1 MKKYCILF
9 LIFTLCGTS
18 CLFAKIDS
26 PQTIYILDIRDLK
39 KDWTKPERTPEI
51 WDTLHALAA
60 LQGIVNREKPQLYFN
75 YCSGFGVETDEFWMN
90 WYRTEDE
97 WLKETEVVQLKSIE
111 EVFDTFKEV
120 PQGLVVYDP
129 KVNSTSNLASTAAG
143 IYDLIPVRWSEQTN
157 SICQKLLAQYHYPI
171 RETFI
176 NSDGSSKFTGK
187 GTIPDTDIPSTGSAK
202 CDAYLW
208 AVEKYIKTGL
218 CDPLFAAYYIDSF
231 WIQLPNTSGP
241 DMHTLSNHDYF
252 ISHRAFFFDL
262 SPWADEA
269 PNDDLQQ
276 PLGADLTAFRA
287 VMSALYLQNGGR
299 ILKVGG
305 FTPWPFKYTNHGA
318 VKCKHGGVET
328 EWQFGK
334 IISQYNGYMEADA
347 AGLSAMAN
355 ASFHTH
361 YPLQKRYSQPNAK
374 PGLQVW
380 KEKGFITS
388 DGKVKPGLYL
398 GHYVGDYDS
407 PAWLYK
413 AVPNFFNDKDRG
425 TIPLGWAFDP
435 NLADRAPMAFVYA
448 YQKATPNDFFIT
460 GDSGAGYLN
469 PRSLTQR
476 DSVPFPSGLTAW
488 AEHCARYMER
498 WDMSIVGFIIDGSG
512 YASGPEEFAVY
523 SRFSP
528 DGCGTHYERE
538 SGIRNGGI
546 PACNEWDIDA
556 NPKLAARD
564 IAGVSQ
570 KYRDTAGFSWC
581 RSILKN
587 PGWYL
592 QLSEILKNDYPDAP
606 VIVVDPYTF
615 FGLLKLSFETA
626 EKH

>member
-1 MKKYCILF
+1 MKKYWILF

-26 PQTIYILDIRDLK
+26 PQRIYLLDIRNLK

-51 WDTLHALAA
+51 WETLHALAA

-75 YCSGFGVETDEFWMN
+75 YCFEFGVETDEFWMN

-157 SICQKLLAQYHYPI
+157 SICQKLLARYHYPI

-380 KEKGFITS
+380 KEKGFITN

-435 NLADRAPMAFVYA
+435 NLADRAPMALVYA

-512 YASGPEEFAVY
+512 YASGPEEFAAY

-538 SGIRNGGI
+538 SGIRAGGI
-546 PACNEWDIDA
+546 PAANEWDIDA

-570 KYRDTAGFSWC
+570 RYHKTPGFSWC

-592 QLSEILKNDYPDAP
+592 QLSEILKNEYPDAP

>member
-1 MKKYCILF
+1 MKKYLILF
-9 LIFTLCGTS
+9 LAFTLCGIS
-18 CLFAKIDS
+18 PLFAKTTS
-26 PQTIYILDIRDLK
+26 PQKIYVLDIRPLK
-39 KDWTKPERTPEI
+39 ADWTKPERTQEI

-90 WYRTEDE
+90 WYRTEDG
-97 WLKETEVVQLKSIE
+97 WLKDTEVIQLKSVE
-111 EVFDTFKEV
+111 EAFDTFKDV
-120 PQGLVVYDP
+120 PRGLVVYDP
-129 KVNSTSNLASTAAG
+129 RVNSTSNLASTAAG

-157 SICQKLLAQYHYPI
+157 SICQKLLSQYHYPI

-218 CDPLFAAYYIDSF
+218 CDPLFAAYYIDAF

-276 PLGADLTAFRA
+276 PLGADLAAFRA

-305 FTPWPFKYTNHGA
+305 FTPWPFKYTDHGA

-361 YPLQKRYSQPNAK
+361 YPLRKRYAQPNAK
-374 PGLQVW
+374 PNLQVW
-380 KEKGFITS
+380 KEKGFITE
-388 DGKVKPGLYL
+388 DGKVRPGLYL

-413 AVPNFFNDKDRG
+413 AVPNFFNDKDHG
-425 TIPLGWAFDP
+425 TVPLGWAFDP
-435 NLADRAPMAFVYA
+435 NLADRA
-448 YQKATPNDFFIT
+448 
-460 GDSGAGYLN
+460 L
-469 PRSLTQR
+469 
-476 DSVPFPSGLTAW
+476 
-488 AEHCARYMER
+488 ER
-498 WDMSIVGFIIDGSG
+498 
-512 YASGPEEFAVY
+512 
-523 SRFSP
+523 
-528 DGCGTHYERE
+528 
-538 SGIRNGGI
+538 
-546 PACNEWDIDA
+546 
-556 NPKLAARD
+556 AARLMAEL
-564 IAGVSQ
+564 AGAVPAPA
-570 KYRDTAGFSWC
+570 RP
-581 RSILKN
+581 RNIL
-587 PGWYL
+587 PPPRTMPTSTPSL
-592 QLSEILKNDYPDAP
+592 
-606 VIVVDPYTF
+606 
-615 FGLLKLSFETA
+615 
-626 EKH
+626 